1 MATKSLPKMV
11 DLSTASPPPI
21 SNAYH
26 LGTSH
31 RLLDWGNDQDS
42 ARTALN
48 EWGPMRSNLEM
59 TFPDNLKGEQHFDI
73 NLLNSREPALTT
85 AQSGRGS
92 KLSID
97 SANQHLRMLFGG
109 GRCSSWISD
118 LDWAVGLDWDPN
130 RPSQP
135 QLIWTWK
142 AGSSLCLSP
151 VHTSM
156 CVGDAAPPR
165 STRQARIDPSTD
177 HCNWDFGKWLKG
189 KFSSWNLKATMSQ
202 VRKHLGKWLG
212 KASPHHLL
220 VRLVLSNIAGGRR
233 RRKCME
239 GEQVPPSET
248 TIQRHLGEEVGFA
261 LIAKT
266 TLSLRRP
273 IGPQVSLM
281 RTLRNNSE
289 QT

>member
-118 LDWAVGLDWDPN
+118 LDWAVGLD
-130 RPSQP
+130 
-135 QLIWTWK
+135 
-142 AGSSLCLSP
+142 
-151 VHTSM
+151 
-156 CVGDAAPPR
+156 
-165 STRQARIDPSTD
+165 
-177 HCNWDFGKWLKG
+177 
-189 KFSSWNLKATMSQ
+189 
-202 VRKHLGKWLG
+202 
-212 KASPHHLL
+212 
-220 VRLVLSNIAGGRR
+220 
-233 RRKCME
+233 
-239 GEQVPPSET
+239 
-248 TIQRHLGEEVGFA
+248 
-261 LIAKT
+261 
-266 TLSLRRP
+266 
-273 IGPQVSLM
+273 
-281 RTLRNNSE
+281 
-289 QT
+289 